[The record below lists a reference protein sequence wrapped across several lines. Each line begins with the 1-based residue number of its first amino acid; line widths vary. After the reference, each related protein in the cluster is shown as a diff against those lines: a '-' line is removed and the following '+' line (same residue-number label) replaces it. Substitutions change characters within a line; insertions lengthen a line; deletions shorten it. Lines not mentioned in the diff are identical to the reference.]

1 MPYILQC
8 CSLLLSN
15 RGRLGNID
23 RLGNAE
29 RELLFTLHWIL
40 LEGPRVCCVVDTDS
54 LLYPLTTIEQ
64 FVHELT
70 PHVYHMRES
79 DLTFR
84 LENGV
89 AIWGPLWKH
98 EKPLITP
105 FTCEVISK
113 DAHAENDEKGS
124 QSSSADQS
132 TSADSNS
139 EFSPATFFDVA
150 VLKCLLSTG
159 WDENGVMWALR
170 YLTAYLKREFN
181 LCDQATSSG
190 ASGEIRSEI
199 SAQGPTVLTVNP
211 GISGEGSLVQGKDS
225 VKPGGAEV
233 EKINKEGNAQSG
245 RLGGQ
250 SAPNASSIVTNSV
263 QLTVPQ
269 SVTTNPSGE
278 SQSDNQS
285 TLKIPD
291 GSDEERSAAHGI
303 ERTGSIRLRIR
314 VQSSPGGAAGGR
326 VLTAVPS
333 PTGGMTQQEEK
344 TIANDDSQDVCETRK
359 FQSTKVY
366 IKPSNALQVPLVGT
380 GDTSMQHGGDPLEAS
395 SEARDIQS
403 GRLNDV
409 LTSVSS
415 VNSTKETV
423 LQTDRVESCY
433 STSLNHDG
441 QAQPDP
447 SLMYTR
453 SKESSNHV
461 AFESMVSYENEV
473 QEFQGGLVQTGDV
486 AKTDQLKDE
495 AILKRLSEHTNSSH
509 ASSSSV
515 ESEVQPL
522 LKPPSIATTNRKAL
536 ALLGLCENPRTFVNR
551 DSLTKIDR
559 YFVFPGAADYIT
571 IDGRLSSLMIL
582 QALYNITREN
592 PSALISDMTLTIL
605 QQLVT
610 IHQNKKSKKRGSSI
624 EVDDRTVAET
634 QAVGFRSPHSDNI
647 LGRLRASFYGRP
659 PSFLS
664 LAMGCL
670 VSVVKA
676 LGCPLGKLM
685 LFFFLCHCVKLLNR
699 GLEKFHR
706 LVTKVRRS

>member
-1 MPYILQC
+1 M
-8 CSLLLSN
+8 
-15 RGRLGNID
+15 
-23 RLGNAE
+23 
-29 RELLFTLHWIL
+29 
-40 LEGPRVCCVVDTDS
+40 
-54 LLYPLTTIEQ
+54 
-64 FVHELT
+64 
-70 PHVYHMRES
+70 
-79 DLTFR
+79 
-84 LENGV
+84 
-89 AIWGPLWKH
+89 
-98 EKPLITP
+98 
-105 FTCEVISK
+105 
-113 DAHAENDEKGS
+113 
-124 QSSSADQS
+124 
-132 TSADSNS
+132 
-139 EFSPATFFDVA
+139 
-150 VLKCLLSTG
+150 
-159 WDENGVMWALR
+159 
-170 YLTAYLKREFN
+170 
-181 LCDQATSSG
+181 
-190 ASGEIRSEI
+190 
-199 SAQGPTVLTVNP
+199 
-211 GISGEGSLVQGKDS
+211 
-225 VKPGGAEV
+225 
-233 EKINKEGNAQSG
+233 
-245 RLGGQ
+245 
-250 SAPNASSIVTNSV
+250 
-263 QLTVPQ
+263 
-269 SVTTNPSGE
+269 
-278 SQSDNQS
+278 
-285 TLKIPD
+285 
-291 GSDEERSAAHGI
+291 
-303 ERTGSIRLRIR
+303 
-314 VQSSPGGAAGGR
+314 QSSPGGAAGGR

-344 TIANDDSQDVCETRK
+344 TIANDDSQDVCENRK

-395 SEARDIQS
+395 SEARDLQS

-415 VNSTKETV
+415 VNSTKETI

-433 STSLNHDG
+433 SNSPNYDG

-685 LFFFLCHCVKLLNR
+685 LFFFLCHCIKLLNR

-706 LVTKVRRS
+706 LVS